1 MSPFAVT
8 DPAAIRAFLEA
19 FPFGSWLV
27 VDEHAEIVVGQA
39 PFVPTFDARGT
50 LTELSAHFAQ
60 ASHFARLAAARGRAT
75 VLVHGPDAYVSA
87 TWYGH
92 PDEEVPTWDYL
103 VATVRGRVR
112 APLPHDELVALL
124 DALAARHEALE
135 HLPWSRDRLPPG
147 ELAGMLDAIV
157 GLALEVEQV
166 EVKAKLSQNR
176 SVEDRARV
184 ARVLAGRGGHGAEV
198 AAWMHRLG
206 IVPP

>member
-1 MSPFAVT
+1 MKTPRSGEV
-8 DPAAIRAFLEA
+8 
-19 FPFGSWLV
+19 
-27 VDEHAEIVVGQA
+27 
-39 PFVPTFDARGT
+39 
-50 LTELSAHFAQ
+50 
-60 ASHFARLAAARGRAT
+60 
-75 VLVHGPDAYVSA
+75 
-87 TWYGH
+87 
-92 PDEEVPTWDYL
+92 VPTWDYL

-184 ARVLAGRGGHGAEV
+184 ARDEARLARPEASKHPGNFRNCVKPSDGSERVESGFDVFIFGVIEGAGNP
-198 AAWMHRLG
+198 LG
-206 IVPP
+206 KIRVFRAP